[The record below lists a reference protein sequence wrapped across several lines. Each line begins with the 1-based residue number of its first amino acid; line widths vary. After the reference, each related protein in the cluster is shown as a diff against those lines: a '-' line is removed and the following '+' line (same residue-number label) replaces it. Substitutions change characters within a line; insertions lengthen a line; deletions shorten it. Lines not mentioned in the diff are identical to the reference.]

1 MTLKHTGLDAGE
13 YAYYI
18 LLPNDG
24 PFACLGLVEKYT
36 GFLAVETQKNE
47 ENITSFKITETGN
60 VVWLTEKKIKKVTIN
75 GKDLTDKVQK
85 NGFVYE
91 LVLEDSDEKMMLEI
105 EYPTTV

>member
-1 MTLKHTGLDAGE
+1 
-13 YAYYI
+13 
-18 LLPNDG
+18 
-24 PFACLGLVEKYT
+24 
-36 GFLAVETQKNE
+36 
-47 ENITSFKITETGN
+47 
-60 VVWLTEKKIKKVTIN
+60 VTIN